1 MRCGF
6 FSSQKRFMRKE
17 HGGVAVEFAIIVPV
31 LLLLV
36 FGIIDFGHAW
46 FMKHVLQNSCREGAR
61 YATRYQ
67 TKTDGTGDR
76 VLPKDLTPSIQNY
89 ILNTGGQNGG
99 AGTGLSSLLP
109 ADADAQVTPSGPA
122 FTETDITKLPLE
134 DLTVTVTAKKYWF
147 ILNKL
152 VPGITSDHVNITVAA
167 TMKCE

>member
-1 MRCGF
+1 MRCRFG
-6 FSSQKRFMRKE
+6 SDAKRGLHSE
-17 HGGVAVEFAIIVPV
+17 HGAIAVEFAIILPV

-46 FMKHVLQNSCREGAR
+46 FMRHVLQNSCREGAR

-67 TKTDGTGDR
+67 TDAGGNR
-76 VLPKDLTPSIQNY
+76 VLPKDLTPSIENY
-89 ILNTGGQNGG
+89 ILNTTAENGG
-99 AGTGLSSLLP
+99 SGTGLKSLLP
-109 ADADAQVTPSGPA
+109 SDANGVVTPSGPA
-122 FTETDITKLPLE
+122 YTETNLANLPLA

-152 VPGITSDHVNITVAA
+152 VPGLSGDHVDITVAA